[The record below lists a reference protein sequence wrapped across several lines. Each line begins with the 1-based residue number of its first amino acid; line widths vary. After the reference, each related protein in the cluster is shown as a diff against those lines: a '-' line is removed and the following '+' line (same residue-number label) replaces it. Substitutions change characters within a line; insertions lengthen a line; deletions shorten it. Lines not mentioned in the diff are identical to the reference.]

1 MKNILFITLIIF
13 WFMNDNIAQSVNVF
27 GQSLS
32 LCCNS
37 PKTGFYRDG
46 FCNTGNSDFGTH
58 VVCAEMTQE
67 FLEFS
72 KFKGNDLTTPN
83 SNYSF
88 PGLKPGDKWCLCVLR
103 WKEAYDAGRAPKV
116 YLEATHDKALKY
128 VTIEQLIEHAL
139 K

>member
-1 MKNILFITLIIF
+1 MKKVLFISLIIF
-13 WFMNDNIAQSVNVF
+13 SFMFEDLAQSVNVF
-27 GQSLS
+27 GQPLS
-32 LCCNS
+32 LCCNN

-46 FCNTGNSDFGTH
+46 FCNTGSTDVGTH
-58 VVCAEMTQE
+58 VVCAQMTKD

-72 KFKGNDLTTPN
+72 KSKGNDLTTPN
-83 SNYSF
+83 EAYSF
-88 PGLKPGDKWCLCVLR
+88 PGLKPGDKWCLCVIR
-103 WKEAYDAGRAPKV
+103 WKEAHQAGKAPKV

>member
-1 MKNILFITLIIF
+1 MKKIIFTTLIIF
-13 WFMNDNIAQSVNVF
+13 SFMNNDIAQSVNVF
-27 GQSLS
+27 GQSLA

-46 FCNTGNSDFGTH
+46 FCNTGLSDVGTH

-72 KFKGNDLTTPN
+72 KSKGNDLTTPN
-83 SNYSF
+83 ESYSF
-88 PGLKPGDKWCLCVLR
+88 PGLKPGDKWCICVLR
-103 WKEAYDAGRAPKV
+103 WKEAYDVGIAPKV
-116 YLEATHDKALKY
+116 YLEATHEKALKY
-128 VTIEQLIEHAL
+128 VTIEQLIEYAL

>member
-1 MKNILFITLIIF
+1 
-13 WFMNDNIAQSVNVF
+13 MNESVAQSINVF
-27 GQSLS
+27 GQTLS

-46 FCNTGNSDFGTH
+46 FCNTGLSDVGTH
-58 VVCAEMTQE
+58 VVCAEMTKE
-67 FLEFS
+67 FLDFS
-72 KFKGNDLTTPN
+72 KSKGNDLISPN
-83 SNYSF
+83 EAYSF

-103 WKEAYDAGRAPKV
+103 WKEAYLAGKAPKV

-128 VTIEQLIEHAL
+128 VTIEQLIEHAI

>member
-72 KFKGNDLTTPN
+72 KSKGNDLTTPN

-103 WKEAYDAGRAPKV
+103 WKEAYYAGRAPKV

>member
-1 MKNILFITLIIF
+1 MKKIIFTTLIIF
-13 WFMNDNIAQSVNVF
+13 SFMNNDIAQSVNVF
-27 GQSLS
+27 GQSLA

-46 FCNTGNSDFGTH
+46 FCNTGLSDVGTH

-72 KFKGNDLTTPN
+72 KSKGNDLTTPN
-83 SNYSF
+83 ESYSF

-103 WKEAYDAGRAPKV
+103 WKEAYDVGKAPKV

-128 VTIEQLIEHAL
+128 VTIEQLIECAL

>member
-1 MKNILFITLIIF
+1 MFLVNHLLYVVTVLKLDFIVTDFVIR
-13 WFMNDNIAQSVNVF
+13 
-27 GQSLS
+27 GLS
-32 LCCNS
+32 
-37 PKTGFYRDG
+37 DV
-46 FCNTGNSDFGTH
+46 GTH

-72 KFKGNDLTTPN
+72 KSKGNDLTTPN
-83 SNYSF
+83 ESYSF

-103 WKEAYDAGRAPKV
+103 WKEAYDVGKAPKV

-128 VTIEQLIEHAL
+128 VTIEQLIEYAL